1 MHKTSSFPSLFHTR
15 TIGRSDNRPL
25 TYANWPFTLHCRRRE
40 RVPPGVP
47 ELPRVS
53 SRNSTGLPEE
63 CHSMLRICCVQH
75 QQHGHHRHRAARG
88 TFDFNW
94 RERAATEAGAGRT
107 ASKRNNRQ
115 WMAENLEAEIAAAPF
130 VRLVL
135 FPSLLSASGAAGGRR
150 EIALLASARST
161 YGRSSTCSSFGRSNC
176 PSLSSPVTG

>member
-1 MHKTSSFPSLFHTR
+1 
-15 TIGRSDNRPL
+15 
-25 TYANWPFTLHCRRRE
+25 
-40 RVPPGVP
+40 
-47 ELPRVS
+47 
-53 SRNSTGLPEE
+53 
-63 CHSMLRICCVQH
+63 MLRICCVQH
-75 QQHGHHRHRAARG
+75 QQHGHHRRAARG

-161 YGRSSTCSSFGRSNC
+161 YGRTKLHVFEFW
-176 PSLSSPVTG
+176 PFKLSLPQFACHRVNTKENGENFKP